1 MSQKSLA
8 LKMLYFIHNEL
19 FMTRAESTEPAV
31 LSYLSPRCLDSLAIY
46 LLSIFLYFKNSSGKE
61 TFALS
66 NSKSARVLG
75 WLVQV
80 KLKLA
85 LFYHLLTVCPGACH
99 LNILSL

>member
-46 LLSIFLYFKNSSGKE
+46 LLSIYLYFKNSSGKE

-85 LFYHLLTVCPGACH
+85 LFYHLLTVCPWEA
-99 LNILSL
+99 I